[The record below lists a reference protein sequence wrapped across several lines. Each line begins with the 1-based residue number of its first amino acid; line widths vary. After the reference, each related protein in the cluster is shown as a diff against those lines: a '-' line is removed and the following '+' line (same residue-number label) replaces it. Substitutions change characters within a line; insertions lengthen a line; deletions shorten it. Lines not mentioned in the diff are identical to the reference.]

1 MKEELEFIGI
11 FLKIISIKNKKIQL
25 MSNSSIHLSLTL
37 EDIGIFSVV
46 SININITGC
55 LTLFTHCEDIG

>member
-46 SININITGC
+46 SINITGC